1 VKRWVATAAVL
12 LGLVGVLAAPAYAD
26 PINAPNSLT
35 FPITCDGTTYIA
47 VGVPGQGQ
55 WTPALDTDSNTV
67 LIPFSFDVT
76 FTDLVTGE
84 TFTNTVTKKAASHLP
99 TVSCTFSIDTIDPET
114 GHEVRIAGTA
124 AGFVT
129 PRGG

>member
-1 VKRWVATAAVL
+1 MKRWVATATML

-26 PINAPNSLT
+26 PINAPHSLT

-55 WTPALDTDSNTV
+55 WTPALASDSNTV
-67 LIPFSFDVT
+67 LIPFAFDVT

-84 TFTNTVTKKAASHLP
+84 EFSNVVSKEAASHLP
-99 TVSCTFSIDTIDPET
+99 VVDCTFTIETIDPET
-114 GHEVRIAGTA
+114 GHAVRIEGAA

>member
-1 VKRWVATAAVL
+1 MKRWAAIAAML
-12 LGLVGVLAAPAYAD
+12 LGLLGVAVAPAYAD
-26 PINAPNSLT
+26 PTNAPNSLT
-35 FPITCDGTTYIA
+35 FPITCDGTTYTV

-55 WTPALDTDSNTV
+55 WTPALATDGTTV
-67 LIPFSFDVT
+67 LVPFAFDVT

-84 TFTNTVTKKAASHLP
+84 TFSNVVTKQAANHLP
-99 TVSCTFSIDTIDPET
+99 TVDCTFTIETIDPET
-114 GHEVRIAGTA
+114 GHAVTIEGTA

>member
-1 VKRWVATAAVL
+1 MKRWLAIAAML

-26 PINAPNSLT
+26 PTNAPNSLT
-35 FPITCDGTTYIA
+35 FPITCGDTTYIA

-55 WTPALDTDSNTV
+55 WTPALATDSNTV
-67 LIPFSFDVT
+67 LIPFAFDVT

-84 TFTNTVTKKAASHLP
+84 TFRNVVSKEAANHLP
-99 TVSCTFSIDTIDPET
+99 VVDCTFSIETIDPET
-114 GHEVRIAGTA
+114 GHEVRIEGTA

>member
-1 VKRWVATAAVL
+1 MKRWAAIAAML
-12 LGLVGVLAAPAYAD
+12 LGLLGVAVAPAYAD

-35 FPITCDGTTYIA
+35 FPITCDGTTYTV
-47 VGVPGQGQ
+47 VGVPGRGQ
-55 WTPALDTDSNTV
+55 WTPALATDGNTV
-67 LIPFSFDVT
+67 LIPFAFDVT

-84 TFTNTVTKKAASHLP
+84 SFSNVVTKQAASHLP
-99 TVSCTFSIDTIDPET
+99 VVDCTFTIETIDLET
-114 GHEVRIAGTA
+114 GHAVRIEGTA

>member
-1 VKRWVATAAVL
+1 MKRWAATAAML
-12 LGLVGVLAAPAYAD
+12 LGLLGVLAAPAYAD

-35 FPITCDGTTYIA
+35 FPITCGDTTYIA

-55 WTPALDTDSNTV
+55 WTPALDTEGNTV
-67 LIPFSFDVT
+67 LIPFAFDVT

-84 TFTNTVTKKAASHLP
+84 TFSNVVTKQAANHLP
-99 TVSCTFSIDTIDPET
+99 TVDCTFTIETIDPET
-114 GHEVRIAGTA
+114 GHAVRIEGTA